1 MPLRNHD
8 NSPNISSKRH
18 FTKWLKEPSKKQNKA
33 AELMEKENDATTG
46 RYREDY
52 REDSYCG
59 VFLVKELT
67 TL

>member
-1 MPLRNHD
+1 MLDVN
-8 NSPNISSKRH
+8 
-18 FTKWLKEPSKKQNKA
+18 A
-33 AELMEKENDATTG
+33 ANDATTG

-67 TL
+67 TLQHCKYPVQNILRHLRAHHQYQLQIA